1 MLNKGTVLSDRYEII
16 ERIGAGGMADV
27 YRAMDNKLNRYVAI
41 KILKREFREDK
52 QFVAKFKQEA
62 RAVAGLSHPNIVNV
76 YDVGNE
82 GQIYYMVLELV
93 EGITL
98 KKYIEKKGHL
108 PYKEAVSIAIQVA
121 NGIEAAHA
129 HHIVHRDIKPQNIII
144 SKEGKVKVTDFG
156 IAKATSATT
165 TVSTAAMG
173 SVHYM
178 SPEQARGGYSD
189 ERSDIYSFGI
199 TLFEMLTGQVPF
211 DGDSTVAVAVHH
223 IQDDMKAPSELISGV
238 PLSVDKIVKKCT
250 RKKVDLRYQNMEE
263 LIADLKKSLL
273 MPDVDFV
280 QMGAVGAG
288 AAADAL
294 GGETTVLGGQKS
306 PTSNETFKPETNS
319 YTKDSSDAKDI
330 SDTGNGKFRGVLKW
344 IVIGIAAAIAIIIVI
359 FSVRYATTGSLTGKS
374 ISKETT
380 VAKVTVPDVTGKG
393 VDEAVKILRDSG
405 FLVSVASDKGVVTKM
420 DPDAGTS
427 IDKGSTITLSLS
439 TETTTTQTTA
449 ATVAKVTVP
458 DVIGLHE
465 NEAFAAIEAKNL
477 KYSVSY
483 ENSDSVEWLHV
494 IRVTP
499 SVGSELEEGKTVSV
513 VISSG
518 KKNTT
523 KATVPDV
530 TGKTFSEAVTLIKAA
545 GLDYKYNTTDQPDSN
560 ARVLSQK
567 PAAGTEVEYS
577 TNDESD
583 EKRVVEITFANNG
596 KAETTTSPNNSGNGG
611 STRP

>member
-16 ERIGAGGMADV
+16 ERIGEGGMADV

-238 PLSVDKIVKKCT
+238 PLSVDKIVQKCT

-280 QMGAVGAG
+280 QLGAVSAG
-288 AAADAL
+288 AAGDGL

-306 PTSNETFKPETNS
+306 PNSTSSPKSENNS
-319 YTKDSSDAKDI
+319 YKKDLSNTKDI
-330 SDTGNGKFRGVLKW
+330 SDSGNGKFRRVLKW
-344 IVIGIAAAIAIIIVI
+344 IGIGVAAAIVIVIVI

-374 ISKETT
+374 QSKETT
-380 VAKVTVPDVTGKG
+380 VAKVTVPDVNGKG
-393 VDEAVKILRDSG
+393 VDEAVKILRDAG

-420 DPDAGTS
+420 DPEAGTS
-427 IDKGSTITLSLS
+427 LDKGSTITLSLS
-439 TETTTTQTTA
+439 TETTSTTTA

-458 DVIGLHE
+458 NVIGLHE

-483 ENSDSVEWLHV
+483 ETSDTVEWLHV

-499 SVGSELEEGKTVSV
+499 SVNSEIEEGKTVNV

-518 KKNTT
+518 KKSTT

-545 GLDYKYNTTDQPDSN
+545 GLDYKYMTTGEPDSD
-560 ARVLSQK
+560 ARVISQK
-567 PAAGTEVEYS
+567 PAAGTEVEYE
-577 TNDESD
+577 TNNDSD
-583 EKRVVEITFANNG
+583 EKRVVELQFANNG
-596 KAETTTSPNNSGNGG
+596 KSQTTTSTNNSGNSS

>member
-1 MLNKGTVLSDRYEII
+1 MLNKGTVLSERYEII
-16 ERIGAGGMADV
+16 ERIGSGGMADV
-27 YRAMDNKLNRYVAI
+27 YRAMDHKLNRYVAI
-41 KILKREFREDK
+41 KVLKREFREDK
-52 QFVAKFKQEA
+52 QFVAKFRQEA

-82 GQIYYMVLELV
+82 GQIYYMILELV

-199 TLFEMLTGQVPF
+199 TFFEMLTGQVPF

-223 IQDDMKAPSELISGV
+223 IQDEIKVPSELIAGI
-238 PLSVDKIVKKCT
+238 PLSVDRIVQKCT

-280 QMGAVGAG
+280 QMGTAASAAG
-288 AAADAL
+288 SSAL
-294 GGETTVLGGQKS
+294 GGETTVLGGQKQKAD
-306 PTSNETFKPETNS
+306 PARKPAAD
-319 YTKDSSDAKDI
+319 TKDIEDS
-330 SDTGNGKFRGVLKW
+330 GNGRFNGILKW
-344 IVIGIAAAIAIIIVI
+344 VGIGIAAIIVIIIVI
-359 FSVRYATTGSLTGKS
+359 FSVRYATTGSITGKS
-374 ISKETT
+374 DSKETT
-380 VAKVTVPDVTGKG
+380 VAKVTIPDVKGKG
-393 VDEAVKILRDSG
+393 VDEAVKTLRDAG
-405 FLVSVASDKGVVTKM
+405 FLVSVASDKGIVTKM
-420 DPDAGTS
+420 DPEAGTS
-427 IDKGSTITLSLS
+427 VDKGSTVTLSLT
-439 TETTTTQTTA
+439 TETTTTTQTTI
-449 ATVAKVTVP
+449 AKVTVP
-458 DVIGLHE
+458 EVLGLYE

-483 ENSDSVEWLHV
+483 ETSDTVEWLHV

-499 SVGSELEEGKTVSV
+499 GVGTEIEQGKTVSV

-518 KKNTT
+518 KKKTT

-530 TGKTFSEAVTLIKAA
+530 KGKTFKEAVSLIKAE
-545 GLDYKYNTTDQPDSN
+545 GLECQYMTDKLPDDN
-560 ARVLSQK
+560 ARVTDQNPK
-567 PAAGTEVEYS
+567 AGKVVEFN
-577 TNDESD
+577 TDDQDD
-583 EKRVVEITFANNG
+583 EKRVVQIQFANDE
-596 KAETTTSPNNSGNGG
+596 KAEKTTPTTNS
-611 STRP
+611 TKAAP

>member
-1 MLNKGTVLSDRYEII
+1 MLNKGTVLSERYEII
-16 ERIGAGGMADV
+16 ERIGSGGMADV
-27 YRAMDNKLNRYVAI
+27 YRAMDHKLNRYVAI
-41 KILKREFREDK
+41 KVLKREFREDK
-52 QFVAKFKQEA
+52 QFVAKFRQEA

-82 GQIYYMVLELV
+82 GQIYYMILELV

-199 TLFEMLTGQVPF
+199 TFFEMLTGQVPF

-223 IQDDMKAPSELISGV
+223 IQDEIKVPSELIAGI
-238 PLSVDKIVKKCT
+238 PLSVDRIVQKCT

-280 QMGAVGAG
+280 QMGTAASAAG
-288 AAADAL
+288 SSAL
-294 GGETTVLGGQKS
+294 GGETTVLGGQKQKADQAR
-306 PTSNETFKPETNS
+306 KPAAD
-319 YTKDSSDAKDI
+319 TKDIEDS
-330 SDTGNGKFRGVLKW
+330 GNGRFNGILKW
-344 IVIGIAAAIAIIIVI
+344 VGIGIAATIVIIIVI
-359 FSVRYATTGSLTGKS
+359 FSVRYATTGSITGKS
-374 ISKETT
+374 DSKETT
-380 VAKVTVPDVTGKG
+380 VAKVTIPDVTGKG
-393 VDEAVKILRDSG
+393 VDEAVKTLRDAG
-405 FLVSVASDKGVVTKM
+405 FLVSVASDKGIVTKM
-420 DPDAGTS
+420 DPEAGTS
-427 IDKGSTITLSLS
+427 VDKGSTITLSLT
-439 TETTTTQTTA
+439 TETTTTTQTTI
-449 ATVAKVTVP
+449 AKVTVP
-458 DVIGLHE
+458 EVLGLHE

-483 ENSDSVEWLHV
+483 ETSDTVEWLHV

-499 SVGSELEEGKTVSV
+499 GVGTEIEQGKTVSV

-518 KKNTT
+518 KKKTT

-530 TGKTFSEAVTLIKAA
+530 TGKTFKEAISLIRAE
-545 GLDYKYNTTDQPDSN
+545 GLKYQYMTDKVPDDN
-560 ARVLSQK
+560 ARVISQK
-567 PAAGTEVEYS
+567 PAAGTVVEFN
-577 TNDESD
+577 TDDQDD
-583 EKRVVEITFANNG
+583 EKRVVQFQFANDG
-596 KAETTTSPNNSGNGG
+596 KAETTTPTTS
-611 STRP
+611 STKAVP